1 MERYV
6 QAVQPRQREYVAPTK
21 WKADIIVNGFRP
33 MEGET
38 AGTDILLCW
47 VRRGIHLFSQEKQIS

>member
-6 QAVQPRQREYVAPTK
+6 QAVQPRQREYVALTK

-38 AGTDILLCW
+38 AGADILLCW
-47 VRRGIHLFSQEKQIS
+47 IRSGVQGKNF